1 MTYLWCWWE
10 TEEKGRVISLA
21 LLVSWFLRSY
31 IFISASLS
39 AWVGRYE
46 SWSVS
51 SLCNVRGNSGR
62 CAAGASPHPSPT
74 QPREAVAHINQGK
87 LSTLHAVGAGVWD
100 HGDIRW
106 LSHCH
111 GAATSTWCMFCVQQ
125 VYLLKYH
132 CKICSSNAQTTDTH
146 PFLSQMLS
154 GRTEWKK
161 NENDFAK
168 NSKNCQSPYKTPCLV
183 PCS

>member
-10 TEEKGRVISLA
+10 REEKGRVISLA

-31 IFISASLS
+31 IFISASFS

-51 SLCNVRGNSGR
+51 SLCRGNSGR
-62 CAAGASPHPSPT
+62 CAAGSSPHPSPT
-74 QPREAVAHINQGK
+74 QPREAVAHISQGK

-146 PFLSQMLS
+146 P
-154 GRTEWKK
+154 RVE
-161 NENDFAK
+161 
-168 NSKNCQSPYKTPCLV
+168 QSERRMRMILQKIQKIASLCTKPLA
-183 PCS
+183 